1 MANYHKILETLE
13 ENVKK
18 ISNEKERAEKERD
31 KAIYEVKVV
40 RQRYIN
46 IVGAE

>member
-13 ENVKK
+13 NNVKQ
-18 ISNEKERAEKERD
+18 ISSEKDRAERERD

-46 IVGAE
+46 IVGAD